1 MYHINQEWWYMPIM
15 SALGKWRQEVRG
27 SRYLLLHSKFEAS
40 SGYLRLYQ
48 KKKKSQRQDGEQYGK
63 KENFLPEAMNKVH
76 GLSQ

>member
-48 KKKKSQRQDGEQYGK
+48 KKKKNPKGK
-63 KENFLPEAMNKVH
+63 MVNNMEKKRIFCLKR
-76 GLSQ
+76 

>member
-48 KKKKSQRQDGEQYGK
+48 KKKKKNPKGK
-63 KENFLPEAMNKVH
+63 MVNNMEKKRIFCLKR
-76 GLSQ
+76 